1 MDKTE
6 PDLLP
11 EVGRAFP
18 SVANVYPEIGSD
30 LTKVTW
36 AHGVDSKKKLRQALR
51 SKHSLKHANMCAI
64 CNLHCL
70 LRLAPEMERRV
81 IGLVYFKKNL
91 EVRSSRSRVIGW
103 HPTLHLSFFHV
114 CWWMT

>member
-30 LTKVTW
+30 LSKVTW

-51 SKHSLKHANMCAI
+51 SKHSLKHMKQMIPYMCAI

-70 LRLAPEMERRV
+70 LRLAPEVGSIV
-81 IGLVYFKKNL
+81 IGL
-91 EVRSSRSRVIGW
+91 
-103 HPTLHLSFFHV
+103 
-114 CWWMT
+114 